1 MLATPGCTAVLGT
14 AEVALG
20 RAGQVV
26 ARPAARPGS
35 SQAVLVVVLE
45 PLSKPRSPIKSLLFV
60 SRCCCRGRSCEGW
73 GWGSAEL
80 AAASELAAAL
90 ALLAGPPRAV
100 GCAGLSA
107 PRADPQEKTPHGWA
121 ALAACCRLVGG
132 CKAPCGAEPCSPP
145 AGRARPQ
152 LPPSPLQSAPLPT
165 RGLSLTFPP
174 EPYLIHVAFSACL
187 YTWKK
192 LGSFLSPCPCPTW
205 CCCSPTEAF
214 GHPILP
220 LCGLFTTGSRGLGA
234 HISLPRW
241 PCKALRASCSLQP
254 PGRAEDRAG
263 CVTVPCRA
271 GTSPDLCLWWRRW
284 ALVPCAPVRSGGSSG
299 TVTHEPPGHGS
310 RRCLCQKPGDFNAIR
325 CHLILHNSCCLI
337 R

>member
-1 MLATPGCTAVLGT
+1 MHGGAGDSGGGFGQ
-14 AEVALG
+14 G
-20 RAGQVV
+20 RAGGGQ
-26 ARPAARPGS
+26 AS
-35 SQAVLVVVLE
+35 SSPWLLAGCAGGCAGASLKTTFPHQKPFVCE
-45 PLSKPRSPIKSLLFV
+45 PLLLPRPLPRGLGLGE
-60 SRCCCRGRSCEGW
+60 CRGCP
-73 GWGSAEL
+73 EL
-80 AAASELAAAL
+80 AAASELAAAP

-132 CKAPCGAEPCSPP
+132 CKAPRGAEPCSPP
-145 AGRARPQ
+145 AARARPQ
-152 LPPSPLQSAPLPT
+152 LPPSPLQSVPLPT

-205 CCCSPTEAF
+205 SCCSPTEAF
-214 GHPILP
+214 SHPILP

-234 HISLPRW
+234 QISLPRW
-241 PCKALRASCSLQP
+241 PCKALRASCSLHP
-254 PGRAEDRAG
+254 LGRAEDRAG

-271 GTSPDLCLWWRRW
+271 GTSPDLCLWWHRW
-284 ALVPCAPVRSGGSSG
+284 ALVPRAPGRSGGSSG